1 MYKTVD
7 VSRFKDLKDYQVTS
21 IFQPRWDNTLLI
33 TPYDQNYTYVLTTDG
48 EELILPQRLKNILH
62 DFSEYAEASRLEMDT
77 CIVSLRNG
85 LRE

>member
-48 EELILPQRLKNILH
+48 EELILLNDWKTFSTTLVSMLKL
-62 DFSEYAEASRLEMDT
+62 
-77 CIVSLRNG
+77 VG
-85 LRE
+85 